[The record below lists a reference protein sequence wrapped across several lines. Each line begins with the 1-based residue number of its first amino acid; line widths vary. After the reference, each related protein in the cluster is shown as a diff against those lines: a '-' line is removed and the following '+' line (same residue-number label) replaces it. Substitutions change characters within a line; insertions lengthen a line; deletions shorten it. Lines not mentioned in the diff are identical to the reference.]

1 MDTLLQIGG
10 AIVTLVFLGAVFYS
24 LTSTMRKR
32 RAEAKREKELVS
44 KKHVQVKN
52 LHQYDVKP
60 VAGYYTYPIDIQG
73 ELKRLPKKFTAV
85 SILLANDQ
93 PYSIC
98 LLALVEFENGA
109 VKDGGTKYYYIQ
121 PPENNLANLKGTDL
135 TWDLLRKADKFG
147 EYWQAGLSKCFTN
160 TTLVM
165 HNAPFVMGCIT
176 HALKVYG
183 ITAPPM
189 QYIDTLKV
197 AKKHY
202 NFKKHHIFHICS
214 ELGLEYERENAL
226 HEAISTGKFLIHAA
240 KDYPMHLPTIHYV
253 NAAPSQQEQWASVI
267 SLVEREEA
275 TAEEIFAPNPPDMA
289 MLQTLLDKKYIEP
302 GDKPQTYYAT
312 DAGLDFA
319 ESL

>member
-1 MDTLLQIGG
+1 MDTLLHLGG
-10 AIVTLVFLGAVFYS
+10 ALVTIVFLGAVVYS
-24 LTSTMRKR
+24 FTSTWRKR
-32 RAEAKREKELVS
+32 RAESKREQELVT
-44 KKHVQVKN
+44 KQHVQVKN

-60 VAGYYTYPIDIQG
+60 VHGRCVFPIDTEG
-73 ELKRLPKKFTAV
+73 ELKRLPKKFTAL

-109 VKDGGTKYYYIQ
+109 IKDGGTKYFYIQ
-121 PPENNLANLKGTDL
+121 PPENNLSNLKGTDL

-147 EYWQAGLSKCFTN
+147 EYWEAGLAKCLTGK
-160 TTLVM
+160 TLVM
-165 HNAPFVMGCIT
+165 HNAPYVMGCIM
-176 HALKVYG
+176 HALQVYG
-183 ITAPPM
+183 ITPPPM
-189 QYIDTLKV
+189 QYIDTLHI

-226 HEAISTGKFLIHAA
+226 HEAISLGKFLLHAA
-240 KDYPMHLPTIHYV
+240 KDYPMYLPTIHYV
-253 NAAPSQQEQWASVI
+253 NAAPSEQDRWASVI
-267 SLVEREEA
+267 SLIEREEC
-275 TAEEIFAPNPPDMA
+275 TAEEIFSPNPPDMA
-289 MLQTLLDKKYIEP
+289 MIQTLLAKKYIEP
-302 GDKPQTYYAT
+302 GDTPNTYYAT